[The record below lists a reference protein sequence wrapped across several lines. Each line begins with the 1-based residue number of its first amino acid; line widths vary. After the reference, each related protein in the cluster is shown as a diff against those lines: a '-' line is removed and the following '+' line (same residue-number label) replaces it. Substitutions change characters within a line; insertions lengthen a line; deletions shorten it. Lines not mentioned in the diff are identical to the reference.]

1 MTLLTTRGAEEAQWV
16 LCQGCTT
23 PLYRKRWTR
32 ARKVCPECG
41 YHARLTAP
49 ERLDQLVDPGTLEP
63 LPCPAVTEDILGF
76 VDTVAYP
83 RRLADAR
90 ARTGLEEAV
99 VCARA
104 AIDGHP
110 VVVAAMD
117 FRFLGG
123 SLGVGV
129 GQLIAMAAETALVE
143 RIPLLIAAASGGA
156 RMQEGTLALMQMART
171 SAALGQL
178 DDAGILT
185 VSLITDPTYGGV
197 AASFAT
203 LADVIV
209 AEPGARLGFAGR
221 RVIEQTIHQ
230 VLPQRFQ
237 TAEFLLERGFVDLVV
252 PRDRLRAELSRLL
265 AAVAVP
271 ADGATHDGRPAAT
284 VSDPGLLPES
294 DPWEQ
299 VRLARKLDRPTTLDY
314 LAMAF
319 TDFQELHGDRSGGD
333 SPAVVG
339 GTARLG
345 GRPVMVIGHQKGHT
359 AAELHRRN
367 FGMPGPDGYRK
378 AARLMR
384 LADKLGLPVVTLVD
398 TPGAYPGADA
408 EERGQAT
415 AIAENL
421 RLMAGL
427 RVPVVTVIIGE
438 GGSGGALALAVAN
451 RVLIFGNG
459 VYSVISPEGCA
470 AILWQDPAAAPR
482 AAAALGGSARDLL
495 RLGIVDGVIPEPD
508 GGTGEDPLRAADRL
522 RAALVPLIGELSDM
536 TPQALVADRRERFN
550 AFGTALTVETGLRPL
565 REEVS

>member
-23 PLYRKRWTR
+23 PLYRKRWAR
-32 ARKVCPECG
+32 GRKVCPECG

-63 LPCPAVTEDILGF
+63 LPFSAVTEDILGF
-76 VDTVAYP
+76 VDTIPYP

-90 ARTGLEEAV
+90 ARTGLDEAV
-99 VCARA
+99 VCARG

-143 RIPLLIAAASGGA
+143 RIPLLIVTASGGA

-185 VSLITDPTYGGV
+185 ISLITDPTYGGV

-237 TAEFLLERGFVDLVV
+237 TAEFLLERGFVDRVV
-252 PRDRLRAELSRLL
+252 PRDRLRTELSRLL
-265 AAVAVP
+265 AAAVVP
-271 ADGATHDGRPAAT
+271 SPGATGDEPPAPT

-314 LAMAF
+314 LSMAF
-319 TDFQELHGDRSGGD
+319 TDFQELHGDRLGGD

-339 GTARLG
+339 GTARLA

-359 AAELHRRN
+359 AAELNQRN

-408 EERGQAT
+408 EERGQAV

-427 RVPVVTVIIGE
+427 RVPIVTVIIGE

-508 GGTGEDPLRAADRL
+508 GGTGADPLRSADRL
-522 RAALVPLIGELSDM
+522 RAALVPLVDELSGR
-536 TPQALVADRRERFN
+536 TPQALVADRRERFG
-550 AFGTALTVETGLRPL
+550 AFGTALTVESGLRPL
-565 REEVS
+565 REGVS

>member
-1 MTLLTTRGAEEAQWV
+1 MTLTTIQGADEAQWV

-32 ARKVCPECG
+32 GLKVCPECG
-41 YHARLTAP
+41 NHARLTAP
-49 ERLDQLVDPGTLEP
+49 ERLAQLFDPGALE
-63 LPCPAVTEDILGF
+63 LLTIPAVTEDVLGF
-76 VDTVAYP
+76 VDTVPYP
-83 RRLADAR
+83 TRLADAR
-90 ARTGLEEAV
+90 ARTGLDEAV
-99 VCARA
+99 VCARG
-104 AIDGHP
+104 AIGGHP

-117 FRFLGG
+117 FRFMAG

-129 GQLIAMAAETALVE
+129 GQLVTLAAETALVE
-143 RIPLLIAAASGGA
+143 QVPLLIVTASGGA
-156 RMQEGTLALMQMART
+156 RMQEGPLSLMQMART

-178 DDAGILT
+178 DEAGLLT
-185 VSLITDPTYGGV
+185 ISLITDPTYGGV

-230 VLPQRFQ
+230 VLPERFQ

-265 AAVAVP
+265 AAAAP
-271 ADGATHDGRPAAT
+271 GPHGELPDRPT
-284 VSDPGLLPES
+284 DPRVSDPGLLPES

-299 VRLARKLDRPTTLDY
+299 VRLARRLDRPTTLDY

-319 TDFQELHGDRSGGD
+319 TDFQELHGDRLGGD
-333 SPAVVG
+333 CPAVVG
-339 GTARLG
+339 GTARLV

-359 AAELHRRN
+359 AAELNQRS

-384 LADKLGLPVVTLVD
+384 LAEKLRLPVVTLVD

-408 EERGQAT
+408 EERGQAV

-427 RVPVVTVIIGE
+427 EVPVVSVIIGE

-470 AILWQDPAAAPR
+470 AILWKDPAAAPR
-482 AAAALGGSARDLL
+482 AAAALSGSARDLL
-495 RLGIVDGVIPEPD
+495 RLGIVDGVIPEPE
-508 GGTGEDPLRAADRL
+508 GGTGADPLRAADRL
-522 RAALVPLIGELSDM
+522 RAALVTAVDELSRM
-536 TPQALVADRRERFN
+536 SPRALVTDRRERFRG
-550 AFGTALTVETGLRPL
+550 FGTALTVETGLRSE
-565 REEVS
+565 REGVS